1 MKKALINRE
10 TNSIILD
17 EKILTEDVK
26 LLFPYKDDKGVT
38 DKSKVDII
46 YKDGR
51 KLLEVD
57 VEYVGEDKLDVDYI
71 ERHLA

>member
-1 MKKALINRE
+1 MEKILINRE
-10 TNSIILD
+10 TNSIILNG
-17 EKILTEDVK
+17 KLLIEDVQ
-26 LLFPYKDDKGVT
+26 LLFPYKDAQGHT
-38 DKSKVDII
+38 DKSKVDIV

-57 VEYVGEDKLDVDYI
+57 VDYIGEDKLDVDYI